1 MMYIILGLVLIAI
14 GLFMVT
20 KPESF
25 YEITQSWKNDG
36 YAEPSRQFIIST
48 RFGGVMFILVGLIC
62 DIILLF
68 FS

>member
-25 YEITQSWKNDG
+25 WWSHVYL
-36 YAEPSRQFIIST
+36 
-48 RFGGVMFILVGLIC
+48 GGF
-62 DIILLF
+62 DW
-68 FS
+68 

>member
-25 YEITQSWKNDG
+25 YEITQSWKMMVILNPPG
-36 YAEPSRQFIIST
+36 YLLSRQD
-48 RFGGVMFILVGLIC
+48 LVESCL
-62 DIILLF
+62 
-68 FS
+68 SWWV